1 MRKTKVITIETD
13 NRDKGK
19 SFLIKEMSAHKAEQ
33 WSAEALVAI
42 FSGNVPADIL
52 QVSQTSNT
60 AALAT
65 AMEYLLKGLSWKSIK
80 PLYNSLLSCV
90 SFIPEKEN
98 KANPVNVI
106 PLTETNIEN
115 FIEEVPTL
123 LKLRLAALEINLGFL
138 GEGAGLFSHLMSANT
153 PQD

>member
-65 AMEYLLKGLSWKSIK
+65 AMEYLLKGLSWKAIK

>member
-19 SFLIKEMSAHKAEQ
+19 SFLIKEMSAHRAEQ